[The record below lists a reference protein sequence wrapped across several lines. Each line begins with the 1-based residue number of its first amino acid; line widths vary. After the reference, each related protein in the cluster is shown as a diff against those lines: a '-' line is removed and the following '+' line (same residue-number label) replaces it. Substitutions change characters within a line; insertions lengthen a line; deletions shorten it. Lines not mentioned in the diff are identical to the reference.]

1 MSTVKVINVVH
12 PSSATNNIVLDS
24 SGNASVGGTMAMG
37 SSFMRNRIINGNFD
51 IWQRGTTGTGA
62 VYVSDRWGTDQVN
75 TTQAQ
80 SSSVPNVESTYSIQ
94 VSGSSGTIATSQKI
108 ESFNCYDLSGQ
119 KVTLSF
125 YAKSA
130 TGTPTLNFD
139 LRYANALNNFSS
151 MTIMQGSSTTIS
163 TTWTKYTFTFNALN
177 ANVANG
183 LALFFYNTSTQTF
196 FLSQVQLEAGS
207 VATQFEREIY
217 STTLAKCQ
225 RYYQIW
231 SPPPG
236 RGVSNSTTAIN
247 RIGWPLLVEMRIA
260 PTLVISGNIGWYDGT
275 ATGTISSATAGY
287 ATTKMAEFDATA
299 SGVTAAGR
307 PIVLYVGGSTGTIS
321 VNAEL

>member
-1 MSTVKVINVVH
+1 
-12 PSSATNNIVLDS
+12 
-24 SGNASVGGTMAMG
+24 
-37 SSFMRNRIINGNFD
+37 
-51 IWQRGTTGTGA
+51 
-62 VYVSDRWGTDQVN
+62 
-75 TTQAQ
+75 
-80 SSSVPNVESTYSIQ
+80 
-94 VSGSSGTIATSQKI
+94 
-108 ESFNCYDLSGQ
+108 
-119 KVTLSF
+119 
-125 YAKSA
+125 
-130 TGTPTLNFD
+130 
-139 LRYANALNNFSS
+139 
-151 MTIMQGSSTTIS
+151 
-163 TTWTKYTFTFNALN
+163 
-177 ANVANG
+177 VAPP
-183 LALFFYNTSTQTF
+183 
-196 FLSQVQLEAGS
+196 
-207 VATQFEREIY
+207 FEREIY
-217 STTLAKCQ
+217 SNTLAKCQ